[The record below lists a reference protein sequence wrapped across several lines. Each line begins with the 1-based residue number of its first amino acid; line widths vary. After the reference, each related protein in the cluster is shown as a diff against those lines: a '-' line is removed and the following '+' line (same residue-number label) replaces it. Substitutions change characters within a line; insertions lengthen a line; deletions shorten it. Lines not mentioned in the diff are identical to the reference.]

1 MSACAPRT
9 PKVKKF
15 VQAPFVTCPDCGK
28 EGAFGVLMVCDR
40 HYVRRCINCWFDKSL
55 PLSPIKKRI
64 IYLDQFVISNM
75 MKELDCKNETGFYR
89 NLFAR
94 LDCLSKLQLIV
105 CPDSPIL
112 DHESIVD
119 TRYEKMRSVFRQL
132 SNGVSFHDAIT
143 ILHAQIMRAFRCWLT
158 DEPCNAD
165 VTRKFALTKDPD
177 VWQDWYRIEL
187 NYTLPGLAQ
196 ELGTKSKIVTQRL
209 HETCQEWQQDN
220 NFSFKETFENE
231 LTGGSKLIWEQYSRY
246 TAHYAAVATGRVAF
260 DDEVC
265 FPPPGAMLVSRMF
278 SELSSNLMTSHDDRV
293 AAVLKFFSS
302 KQFRTVPAARISA
315 LFWATIAREI
325 HAGRK
330 ADRFPTASMYNDID
344 AVAIYSPH
352 CDAMFVDKEISHLV
366 KQRELREELGP
377 TVRFFSLRRDEKSEF
392 LNYLDNIERSASSE
406 HLRLVEEVY
415 GPDWPTPYV
424 DLLSTR

>member
-1 MSACAPRT
+1 
-9 PKVKKF
+9 
-15 VQAPFVTCPDCGK
+15 
-28 EGAFGVLMVCDR
+28 
-40 HYVRRCINCWFDKSL
+40 
-55 PLSPIKKRI
+55 
-64 IYLDQFVISNM
+64 
-75 MKELDCKNETGFYR
+75 
-89 NLFAR
+89 
-94 LDCLSKLQLIV
+94 
-105 CPDSPIL
+105 
-112 DHESIVD
+112 
-119 TRYEKMRSVFRQL
+119 VFRQL
-132 SNGVSFHDAIT
+132 SNGVSFHDATT

-165 VTRKFALTKDPD
+165 ITRKFALTKDPD

-187 NYTLPGLAQ
+187 NYTLPGVAQ
-196 ELGTKSKIVTQRL
+196 ELRTKSEIVTQRL
-209 HETCQEWQQDN
+209 HETCQEWQQDK

-231 LTGGSKLIWEQYSRY
+231 LTGGAKLIWEQYSRY
-246 TAHYAAVATGRVAF
+246 TAHYAAVATGQVAF

-344 AVAIYSPH
+344 AVATYSPH
-352 CDAMFVDKEISHLV
+352 CDGMFVDKEISHFSRQ
-366 KQRELREELGP
+366 KELQQELAGKALLFS
-377 TVRFFSLRRDEKSEF
+377 VRKNEKAEFLDYLRR
-392 LNYLDNIERSASSE
+392 IEADAPSE
-406 HLRLVEEVY
+406 HLKTVEEVY
-415 GPDWPTPYV
+415 GSDWPTPFV
-424 DLLSTR
+424 DLLAAAAA